1 MEPGSEESI
10 SILVVDDAYDASHQ
24 LQSLGYAVPATVL
37 SPEQALRKVPELHP
51 DVVLM
56 DVRFHGGGDG
66 IAAAREIRARY
77 DVPVVYASAY
87 ADEVALH
94 RARAADAFG
103 CLRKP
108 FDARELRTTIEMA
121 LYRHRVER
129 QRTEFMAMLSHDI
142 RNPLAVILSY
152 SDILGDDLAHENLA
166 SAADILQRL
175 RSTTLSVHRL
185 VTNYLDVCRI
195 EAGATPALLRH
206 GEPFALNDLLVQL
219 ADQYQTE
226 AARRDVALA
235 TALTPD
241 LPLVHGERISC
252 ERIFTNL
259 LYNALKFTPAGGR
272 VVLGSEWRGAD
283 VAVTVTDTGSGIP
296 PAQLPRLFEKFQP
309 VSASRHEGGTGLGL
323 FIVRT
328 LTEAQRGR
336 VEVESVLGTGSTFT
350 VVLPAYRQL
359 SS

>member
-1 MEPGSEESI
+1 MEHAGEESI
-10 SILVVDDAYDASHQ
+10 SILVVDDATDASAQ
-24 LQSLGYAVPATVL
+24 LRSLGYAVSATVL
-37 SPEQALRKVPELHP
+37 SPEQALRRVPELQP
-51 DVVLM
+51 DLVLM
-56 DVRFHGGGDG
+56 DLRLQGAGDG

-87 ADEVALH
+87 PDDH
-94 RARAADAFG
+94 ARVADAFG

-108 FDARELRTTIEMA
+108 FDECEVRTTIEMA

-129 QRTEFMAMLSHDI
+129 QRTEFLAMLSHDI

-152 SDILGDDLAHENLA
+152 SDILGDDLTHANLA

-206 GEPFALNDLLVQL
+206 GEPFAMNELLL
-219 ADQYQTE
+219 RLTDQYQTE
-226 AARRDVALA
+226 AARRHITLA
-235 TALTPD
+235 TALAPE
-241 LPLVHGERISC
+241 LPAVAGERISC

-259 LYNALKFTPAGGR
+259 LYNALKFTPAGGH
-272 VVLGSEWRGAD
+272 VVLGSEWRGGD
-283 VAVTVTDTGSGIP
+283 VAVSVRDTGPGI
-296 PAQLPRLFEKFQP
+296 AGEQLPHLFEKFQP
-309 VSASRHEGGTGLGL
+309 VSSSRHEGGTGLGL

-336 VEVESVLGTGSTFT
+336 VEVASTVGEGSTFT
-350 VVLPAYRQL
+350 VLLPAYRQL
-359 SS
+359 AS

>member
-1 MEPGSEESI
+1 MEHAREESI
-10 SILVVDDAYDASHQ
+10 SILVVDDATDASAQ
-24 LQSLGYAVPATVL
+24 LQSLGYAVSATVL
-37 SPEQALRKVPELHP
+37 SPEQALRRVPELQP
-51 DVVLM
+51 DLVLM
-56 DVRFHGGGDG
+56 DLRLQGAGDG

-87 ADEVALH
+87 PDDH
-94 RARAADAFG
+94 ARVADAFG

-108 FDARELRTTIEMA
+108 FDEGEVRTTIEMA
-121 LYRHRVER
+121 LYRHRVEL
-129 QRTEFMAMLSHDI
+129 QRTEFLAMLSHDI

-152 SDILGDDLAHENLA
+152 SDILGDDLTHENLA

-206 GEPFALNDLLVQL
+206 GEPFAMNELLL
-219 ADQYQTE
+219 RLTDQYQTE
-226 AARRDVALA
+226 AARRDITLA
-235 TALTPD
+235 TALAPE
-241 LPLVHGERISC
+241 LPAVAGELISC

-259 LYNALKFTPAGGR
+259 LYNALKFTPAGGH

-283 VAVTVTDTGSGIP
+283 VAVSVRDTGPGI
-296 PAQLPRLFEKFQP
+296 AGEQLPHLFDKFQP

-336 VEVESVLGTGSTFT
+336 VEVASTVGEGSTFT
-350 VVLPAYRQL
+350 VLLPAYRQL
-359 SS
+359 AS